1 MDEEIDKFK
10 AYLRRFAER
19 LRERGEPT
27 AAKAVESIL
36 KYVTGRTRNRN

>member
-1 MDEEIDKFK
+1 MNAEIERFK
-10 AYLRRFAER
+10 ETLKRFAER
-19 LRERGEPT
+19 LRECGEPT